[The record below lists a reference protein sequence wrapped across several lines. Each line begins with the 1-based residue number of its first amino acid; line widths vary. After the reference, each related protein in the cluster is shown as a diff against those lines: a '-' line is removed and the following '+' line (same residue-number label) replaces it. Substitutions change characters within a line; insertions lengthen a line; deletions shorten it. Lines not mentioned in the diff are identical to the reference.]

1 MTTIKVKRIQ
11 KFVEPLWGALN
22 RTIVLY
28 GGAGS
33 GKSHATAQRILN
45 LFYSGQD
52 LRILVVRKTGPAL
65 RITAFQLLLDLLEE
79 MKLPYTVN
87 YSDMVIRN
95 PRGNI
100 IFCKSLDNPEKI
112 KSFQANY
119 IWVEE
124 ATDIEY
130 TDYLQ
135 LNLRLRRV
143 NVNPG
148 WKNQIF
154 LTFNP
159 IDEHHWLVQHFIR
172 GKPDDNVLVHHST
185 YLDNPFLDEEY
196 VQELIDLVEKD
207 INFYRIYT
215 LGEPGVLTNK
225 IYHNYVTVPRE
236 SWPVVPSSEKV
247 YGIDFGYTRPSA
259 VVSLIFAE
267 GDAVYVKE
275 ELYQTHLTNSDLIEK
290 LKEIDP
296 AKRGLYYADSAEPDR
311 IEEIRQAG
319 FDIHP
324 AFKNIKLGIDRVKRR
339 KLYIHED
346 SVNTLKEINNYKYRE
361 DRDGSALEEPVQF
374 QDHCF
379 VAGTRVITTRG
390 EIPIETVM
398 TTDRVLTRN
407 GFMPVVASGLTGI
420 KPIYE
425 MRLVDGRTLYGTGNH
440 PIFVE
445 GKGFIPM
452 DTLRYGDVVKCN
464 PMSLYSTEFRIG
476 GIQNRN
482 GVQTGHI
489 TDLPRITSHRDT
501 GICIKKSG
509 NSTTVRYPM
518 VTTSTTKTKIPPTMT
533 FQTSNAFP
541 VVYTYP
547 YMQANCHKTKRLQN
561 GEETISTKLD
571 QKRQNGTVRKK
582 AGNGIANM
590 RKRHISQSK
599 LRKRARIVENR
610 SLTIRDSLRVGFAP
624 MPANLHI
631 VGKQE
636 LMTLPTHVSIAEGY
650 LAHPDSNPES
660 SVLDNVRVATIRNTG
675 YLAPVYNLTVANT
688 HEFFANGIL
697 VHNCMDALRYGISSY
712 EEDYELDEWS
722 WF

>member
-1 MTTIKVKRIQ
+1 MATIKVQRIQ

-22 RTIVLY
+22 RTVVIY

-87 YSDMVIRN
+87 NSDMVIRN
-95 PRGNI
+95 PQGNI
-100 IFCKSLDNPEKI
+100 IFCKSFDNPEKI

-159 IDEHHWLVQHFIR
+159 IDEHHWLVQHFVR

-196 VQELIDLVEKD
+196 VQELIDLAEKD

-236 SWPVVPSSEKV
+236 SWPIVHSSEKV
-247 YGIDFGYTRPSA
+247 YGIDFGFTRPSS
-259 VVSLIFAE
+259 VISLIFAD

-319 FDIHP
+319 FNIHP
-324 AFKNIKLGIDRVKRR
+324 AFKSIKLGIDRVKRR

-374 QDHCF
+374 QDH
-379 VAGTRVITTRG
+379 A
-390 EIPIETVM
+390 
-398 TTDRVLTRN
+398 
-407 GFMPVVASGLTGI
+407 
-420 KPIYE
+420 
-425 MRLVDGRTLYGTGNH
+425 
-440 PIFVE
+440 
-445 GKGFIPM
+445 M
-452 DTLRYGDVVKCN
+452 D
-464 PMSLYSTEFRIG
+464 S
-476 GIQNRN
+476 
-482 GVQTGHI
+482 
-489 TDLPRITSHRDT
+489 
-501 GICIKKSG
+501 
-509 NSTTVRYPM
+509 
-518 VTTSTTKTKIPPTMT
+518 
-533 FQTSNAFP
+533 
-541 VVYTYP
+541 
-547 YMQANCHKTKRLQN
+547 
-561 GEETISTKLD
+561 
-571 QKRQNGTVRKK
+571 
-582 AGNGIANM
+582 
-590 RKRHISQSK
+590 
-599 LRKRARIVENR
+599 
-610 SLTIRDSLRVGFAP
+610 
-624 MPANLHI
+624 
-631 VGKQE
+631 
-636 LMTLPTHVSIAEGY
+636 
-650 LAHPDSNPES
+650 
-660 SVLDNVRVATIRNTG
+660 
-675 YLAPVYNLTVANT
+675 
-688 HEFFANGIL
+688 
-697 VHNCMDALRYGISSY
+697 LRYGIASY

-722 WF
+722 WV